1 MIIDLCFSSD
11 DEKEKDTG
19 PIDLCSP
26 DASEDEAEP
35 NSQDSAALAE
45 PEALAEAAAGARAA
59 EPAGAEAESVK
70 REAPPGAAPPAK
82 RARVD
87 DDDVEEVAPPPP
99 ARPPQAP
106 PAGATNDDDEV
117 QITQHQGALT
127 DFPHSREHCTTFP
140 IAADAS
146 KRCANCYCYVCD
158 APAAKCAQWAT
169 HCNAKHGDPQWR
181 AARAAHAR
189 GESDQAAQQLAARG
203 TATAPALVALVT
215 PSGKGLD
222 GVLEAVTRVYP
233 EEAQTPA
240 GFATGITLRPYQR
253 QSLAFM
259 LNVERRTG
267 NELPPLG
274 EHGATGGWLCDE
286 VGMGKTAVCVA
297 LCLAHPS
304 TKKRGSDAAWYVIQ
318 RALTCKPQPSRW
330 LGQRFNRVL
339 NPLHDTWQAPA
350 QPRERINLKTT
361 LVLTNVSLVGQWED
375 EVSKF
380 APGLRVQR
388 FYGSNKFSARAIGD
402 WRDVDVLISTFTT
415 SFAVDNRFG
424 RAILDGIMFHRVII
438 DECHLARYKSDV
450 EDLRAA
456 HKWAVTGTPF
466 QGSARDLLSQAYL
479 IGQARSLEHVTTK
492 YQSEKGSKGA
502 TRALVAALRPR
513 MIRHT
518 KAQRIGGAVALALP
532 DEVVSTVTL
541 EQSAAE
547 RAEYKAVL
555 ARGAYRV
562 NSMRGG
568 GKPCFALAMALSA
581 HRQACQRSRVK
592 RHALFAD
599 LQSRA
604 AGSGCRAVI
613 FTEYREVHADIVSQ
627 LRMRFPGFEVFEFS
641 GGTAAA
647 KRHSAIR
654 SFQANDG
661 RNKVF
666 VITMRAGNVGITLT
680 AADVVYLLVRVRC
693 PSAPPSTRIVAH
705 RPIPAQGPCVDPSD
719 EVQAAGRIHRL
730 GQTRQVLLK
739 KFVMKGTVEESIVE
753 MHAKL
758 KAGTMSLNKDSVS
771 AAVARLLCS
780 K

>member
-1 MIIDLCFSSD
+1 
-11 DEKEKDTG
+11 
-19 PIDLCSP
+19 
-26 DASEDEAEP
+26 
-35 NSQDSAALAE
+35 
-45 PEALAEAAAGARAA
+45 
-59 EPAGAEAESVK
+59 
-70 REAPPGAAPPAK
+70 
-82 RARVD
+82 
-87 DDDVEEVAPPPP
+87 
-99 ARPPQAP
+99 
-106 PAGATNDDDEV
+106 
-117 QITQHQGALT
+117 
-127 DFPHSREHCTTFP
+127 
-140 IAADAS
+140 
-146 KRCANCYCYVCD
+146 
-158 APAAKCAQWAT
+158 
-169 HCNAKHGDPQWR
+169 
-181 AARAAHAR
+181 
-189 GESDQAAQQLAARG
+189 
-203 TATAPALVALVT
+203 
-215 PSGKGLD
+215 
-222 GVLEAVTRVYP
+222 
-233 EEAQTPA
+233 
-240 GFATGITLRPYQR
+240 
-253 QSLAFM
+253 
-259 LNVERRTG
+259 
-267 NELPPLG
+267 
-274 EHGATGGWLCDE
+274 
-286 VGMGKTAVCVA
+286 
-297 LCLAHPS
+297 
-304 TKKRGSDAAWYVIQ
+304 
-318 RALTCKPQPSRW
+318 
-330 LGQRFNRVL
+330 
-339 NPLHDTWQAPA
+339 
-350 QPRERINLKTT
+350 
-361 LVLTNVSLVGQWED
+361 
-375 EVSKF
+375 
-380 APGLRVQR
+380 
-388 FYGSNKFSARAIGD
+388 
-402 WRDVDVLISTFTT
+402 
-415 SFAVDNRFG
+415 
-424 RAILDGIMFHRVII
+424 MFHRVII

-541 EQSAAE
+541 EQSSAE
-547 RAEYKAVL
+547 RAEYKAAVS
-555 ARGAYRV
+555 RGAYRV
-562 NSMRGG
+562 SSMRGG

-693 PSAPPSTRIVAH
+693 PFPSPSTRIIAH
-705 RPIPAQGPCVDPSD
+705 RPISAQGPCVDPSD

-730 GQTRQVLLK
+730 GQTRRVLLK
-739 KFVMKGTVEESIVE
+739 KFVMKGTTDEESIVE
-753 MHAKL
+753 MHAKQF
-758 KAGTMSLNKDSVS
+758 GGSS
-771 AAVARLLCS
+771 
-780 K
+780 